1 MPAETV
7 QISHY
12 SDILCVWAYVSQIRI
27 DELRRQFPAEVAIRS
42 RFCSVF
48 PDVAGKLDKS
58 WKDRGGL
65 AAFRAHVVQTIA
77 RFDHVTL
84 HPDVYT
90 CVVPTTSAT
99 VHAFVKAAELAGAA
113 PEPLAWALRLA
124 FFRDGRDVSQ
134 LAVQIAVATEA
145 GLALEPIR
153 AALDDGRAWA
163 ALLGDYDDAAAD
175 HVRGSPTFLLNERRQ
190 ILFGNVGYKII
201 EANVHELLHHPEDRA
216 SWC

>member
-1 MPAETV
+1 MAAKPV

-12 SDILCVWAYVSQIRI
+12 SDLLCVWAYVSQIRI
-27 DELRRQFPAEVAIRS
+27 DELRRQFPTEVTIRT

-48 PDVAGKLDKS
+48 PDVAAKLDKS
-58 WKDRGGL
+58 WKDRGL
-65 AAFRAHVVQTIA
+65 AGFRAHVADTVA

-90 CVVPTTSAT
+90 RVVPTTSAT
-99 VHAFVKAAELAGAA
+99 AHAMVKAAEIAGAA

-124 FFRDGRDVSQ
+124 FFRDGRDISQ
-134 LAVQIAVATEA
+134 LAVQLAVLGEL
-145 GLALEPIR
+145 GLPVEPIR

-163 ALLGDYDDAAAD
+163 ALLTDYDDAAAD

-201 EANVHELLHHPEDRA
+201 EANVQELLHHPEDRA